1 MKYLN
6 LDNEEKEL
14 LEEFEREEWQS
25 SKEFKKDKRRVEQL
39 ARQTLNK
46 TKNINIR
53 VSLHDLEK
61 IKAKAVENGLPYQTL
76 ISTIIH
82 YYVRDKIKIT
92 I

>member
-14 LEEFEREEWQS
+14 LEEFEREEWES
-25 SKEFKKDKRRVEQL
+25 SKEFKKDKRRAEQL

-76 ISTIIH
+76 ISTVIH
-82 YYVRDKIKIT
+82 HYVRDKIKIT
-92 I
+92 L